1 MAKITANGA
10 TEVAKVRAIKPGYDS
25 KYLFAINSKGVV
37 LCRRTTGEY
46 GTGYTVYERNVQPA
60 TKISL
65 VALIVSRGYKVIG
78 DA

>member
-10 TEVAKVRAIKPGYDS
+10 REVAKIRAIRTGSDL

-37 LCRRTTGEY
+37 LWRTTGEY
-46 GTGYTVYERNVQPA
+46 GTGYTVYQRGVQPA

-65 VALIVSRGYKVIG
+65 VALIVSRGYKVTG

>member
-10 TEVAKVRAIKPGYDS
+10 TEVAKVRAIKPGYYS
-25 KYLFAINSKGVV
+25 QYLFAINSKGVV
-37 LCRRTTGEY
+37 LWRTTGEY